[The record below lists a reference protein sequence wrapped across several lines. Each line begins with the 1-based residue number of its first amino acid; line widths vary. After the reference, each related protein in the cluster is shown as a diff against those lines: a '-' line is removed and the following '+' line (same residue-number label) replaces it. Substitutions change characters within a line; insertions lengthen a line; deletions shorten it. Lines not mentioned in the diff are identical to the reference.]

1 MQRGS
6 GRIFAVVLALAG
18 TASTQA
24 SADEVTKWTQI
35 MLTANHTAGAS
46 APVASRNAAI
56 VEGSIFDAVNGVKG
70 LYTPLHVE
78 PAAPEGTSERAAAVQ
93 AAYVSLMHLYPAQAA
108 TFNEARSA
116 SLAEILKNNG
126 GANHQQ
132 KLHESVDAGIAW
144 GQQVADDIW
153 NWRLTDGL
161 TPPPAPFLGDT
172 NTGDW
177 RPTPTAFAPGAVPQF
192 ATMTPWILLRPGQF
206 RPAGPPALGSA
217 LYAQV
222 FNETKTMGKSVG
234 SPRTAD
240 QTLLVQFWQ
249 STNATYFWNAVAL
262 RLTAGRDVSL
272 RENARLFAALNVA
285 IADSVIASWDA
296 KYYFH
301 SWRPVT
307 AIALAD
313 TDGNLATSPDPSW
326 NPLVPTPNHPE
337 YPSAH
342 SSFSAGGVA
351 VLVATFGED
360 IAFAV
365 DSDAMPGVTRSFTSF
380 DAALAELADARVFG
394 GIHFRTAC
402 DDGKALGTAV
412 GNYVLQNSFRPGK
425 GKGTFDEEDN

>member
-1 MQRGS
+1 MRAS
-6 GRIFAVVLALAG
+6 G
-18 TASTQA
+18 
-24 SADEVTKWTQI
+24 DEVTKWTQI
-35 MLTANHTAGAS
+35 MLMANHTAAAS
-46 APVASRNAAI
+46 APVASRNGAI

-70 LYTPLHVE
+70 IYTPLHVE
-78 PAAPEGTSERAAAVQ
+78 PAAPKGTSERAAAVQ

-116 SLAEILKNNG
+116 SLATILKDNG
-126 GANHQQ
+126 GNNHQD
-132 KLHESVDAGIAW
+132 KVHESVDAGIAW
-144 GQQVADDIW
+144 GQQVADAIW

-161 TPPPAPFLGDT
+161 TPPPAPYLGDT

-192 ATMTPWILLRPGQF
+192 ATMTPWIILRPGQF

-222 FNETKTMGKSVG
+222 FNETKTMGRSVG

-262 RLTAGRDVSL
+262 RLTAQRDVSL
-272 RENARLFAALNVA
+272 VENARLFAALNVG

-313 TDGNLATSPDPSW
+313 ADGNLATSPDSTW
-326 NPLVPTPNHPE
+326 TPLIPTPNHPE

-342 SSFSAGGVA
+342 SSFSAGGIA

-360 IAFAV
+360 VPFTV

-412 GNYVLQNSFRPGK
+412 GNYVLQNAFRPGK
-425 GKGTFDEEDN
+425 GNGSFDDGN

>member
-1 MQRGS
+1 MQRVT
-6 GRIFAVVLALAG
+6 GRIIAIAVALAG
-18 TASTQA
+18 TAVMQA
-24 SADEVTKWTQI
+24 SADEVTRWTQI
-35 MLTANHTAGAS
+35 MLTANHAAAVS
-46 APVASRNAAI
+46 APLASRNATI
-56 VEGSIFDAVNGVKG
+56 VEASIFDAVNGVKG
-70 LYTPLHVE
+70 IYTAVHVE
-78 PAAPEGTSERAAAVQ
+78 PAAPKGTSERAAAMQ
-93 AAYVSLMHLYPAQAA
+93 AAYVSLTHLYPAQAA
-108 TFNEARSA
+108 IFNEARSA
-116 SLAEILKNNG
+116 SLATILKDNG

-132 KLHESVDAGIAW
+132 KVLESVDAGIAW
-144 GQQVADDIW
+144 GQQVADAIW

-161 TPPPAPFLGDT
+161 TPPPAPYLGDT

-192 ATMTPWILLRPGQF
+192 ATMKPWIILRPGQF
-206 RPAGPPALGSA
+206 RPAGPPALGST

-222 FNETKTMGKSVG
+222 FNETKTMGRSVG

-249 STNATYFWNAVAL
+249 SSNATYFWNAVAL
-262 RLTAGRDVSL
+262 RLTTLRDMSL
-272 RENARLFAALNVA
+272 LDNARLFAALNVA

-313 TDGNLATSPDPSW
+313 TDGNLATTPDASW
-326 NPLVPTPNHPE
+326 TPLIPTPSHPE

-351 VLVATFGED
+351 VLVATFGEN
-360 IAFAV
+360 IPFTV
-365 DSDAMPGVTRSFTSF
+365 DSDAMPGVSRSFTSF

-412 GNYVLQNSFRPGK
+412 GNYVLQNSFRPGR
-425 GKGTFDEEDN
+425 GNGSFDEEEK

>member
-1 MQRGS
+1 MQTGT
-6 GRIFAVVLALAG
+6 GRILAIAVALAG
-18 TASTQA
+18 TAAMQA
-24 SADEVTKWTQI
+24 NADEVTKWTQI
-35 MLTANHTAGAS
+35 MLTANHTAAAS
-46 APVASRNAAI
+46 APAASRNAAI
-56 VEGSIFDAVNGVKG
+56 VEASIFDAVNGIKG
-70 LYTPLHVE
+70 LYTAVHVE
-78 PAAPEGTSERAAAVQ
+78 PAAPKDTSDRAAAVQ

-116 SLAEILKNNG
+116 SLATILTDNG
-126 GANHQQ
+126 GVNHQQ
-132 KLHESVDAGIAW
+132 KMHDSVDAGIAW
-144 GQQVADDIW
+144 GQQVADAIW
-153 NWRLTDGL
+153 SWRLTDGL
-161 TPPPAPFLGDT
+161 TPPAAPFLGDT

-192 ATMTPWILLRPGQF
+192 ATMRPWIILRPGQF

-222 FNETKTMGKSVG
+222 FNETKTMGRSVG
-234 SPRTAD
+234 SPRTSD
-240 QTLLVQFWQ
+240 QTLVVQFWQ

-262 RLTAGRDVSL
+262 RLTALRDMSL
-272 RENARLFAALNVA
+272 VEKARLFAALNVA

-313 TDGNLATSPDPSW
+313 TDSNLATSPDPSW
-326 NPLVPTPNHPE
+326 IPLIPTPNHPE

-342 SSFSAGGVA
+342 SSFSAGGIA
-351 VLVATFGED
+351 VLVATFGENVP
-360 IAFAV
+360 FVV
-365 DSDAMPGVTRSFTSF
+365 DSDAMPGVSRSFTSF

-402 DDGKALGTAV
+402 DDGKTLGTAV
-412 GNYVLQNSFRPGK
+412 GNYVLQNSFRPGQ
-425 GKGTFDEEDN
+425 GNGSFEEEDK